1 MKRKYTIEKIDKF
14 LYKYSC
20 LKEVLSEQ
28 EINTLFLEWKS
39 NNNVNP
45 HDYFW
50 SLFNKAL
57 IVNAEKFRDGGSESN
72 FYQTQQSLY
81 YIMAYFRRDEG
92 YESNFYNNQSS
103 LYHNMAHFR
112 REEGAKKETINQFHR
127 LAFQSGVDGA
137 KYGDSASSI
146 EMEIVVIS
154 NTKTNFAP
162 EYLCQYGSSENQKKY
177 SPEEFMNKC
186 FIATDKCTREGGCS
200 CSISGVVKR
209 DSDGNIIRE
218 KEIDTSLKSNKESK
232 GCVMVFIPIL
242 ITIASI
248 FTF

>member
-57 IVNAEKFRDGGSESN
+57 IVNAEKFRDG
-72 FYQTQQSLY
+72 
-81 YIMAYFRRDEG
+81 G

-218 KEIDTSLKSNKESK
+218 KEINTSSKSNKESK

-242 ITIASI
+242 ITLASI

>member
-57 IVNAEKFRDGGSESN
+57 IVNAEKFRDG
-72 FYQTQQSLY
+72 
-81 YIMAYFRRDEG
+81 G

-218 KEIDTSLKSNKESK
+218 KGINTSSKSNKESK

-242 ITIASI
+242 ITLASI

>member
-1 MKRKYTIEKIDKF
+1 MKKKYTIEKIDDFFYKHSF
-14 LYKYSC
+14 LK
-20 LKEVLSEQ
+20 KVLSEQ
-28 EINTLFLEWKS
+28 EINTLFLEWVS

-57 IVNAEKFRDGGSESN
+57 MVNAEKFRDG
-72 FYQTQQSLY
+72 
-81 YIMAYFRRDEG
+81 G
-92 YESNFYNNQSS
+92 YESNFYNNQSY

-127 LAFQSGVDGA
+127 LAFQSGVDGT
-137 KYGDSASSI
+137 KYSNLASSV

-154 NTKTNFAP
+154 NTNTNFAP

-177 SPEEFMNKC
+177 SPEEFMDKC
-186 FIATDKCTREGGCS
+186 FLATDKCTREGGCG

-209 DSDGNIIRE
+209 DSNGNIIRK
-218 KEIDTSLKSNKESK
+218 KEINTNSKSNKESK
-232 GCVMVFIPIL
+232 GCAMVFIPIIIL
-242 ITIASI
+242 ITIASF

>member
-1 MKRKYTIEKIDKF
+1 MKKKYTIEKIDDFFYKHSF
-14 LYKYSC
+14 LK
-20 LKEVLSEQ
+20 KVLSEQ
-28 EINTLFLEWKS
+28 EINTLFLEWES
-39 NNNVNP
+39 NYNVNP

-57 IVNAEKFRDGGSESN
+57 LVNAEKFRVNDSGLN
-72 FYQTQQSLY
+72 FYQTQQFLY
-81 YIMAYFRRDEG
+81 FG
-92 YESNFYNNQSS
+92 
-103 LYHNMAHFR
+103 MAHFR
-112 REEGAKKETINQFHR
+112 REEGANKETINQFIR
-127 LAFQSGVDGA
+127 LGFQSGVDEP
-137 KYGDSASSI
+137 KYSDLASSV

-177 SPEEFMNKC
+177 SPEEFMDKC
-186 FIATDKCTREGGCS
+186 FIATDKCTREVGCS

-209 DSDGNIIRE
+209 DSNGNIIRK
-218 KEIDTSLKSNKESK
+218 KEINTNSKPNKESK
-232 GCVMVFIPIL
+232 GCVMVFIPIIIL